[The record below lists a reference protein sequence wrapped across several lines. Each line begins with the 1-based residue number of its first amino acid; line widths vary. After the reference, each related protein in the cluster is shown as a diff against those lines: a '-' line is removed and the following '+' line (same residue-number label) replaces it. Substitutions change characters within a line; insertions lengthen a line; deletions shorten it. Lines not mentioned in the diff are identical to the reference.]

1 MSGTPELVHV
11 VTPEE
16 EGWRLRSVLLT
27 GMKLSRK
34 MLSRLKLV
42 EGSILVHGERIP
54 LHTPMRAGDRVVVR
68 LPEDSSDDIL
78 PQPMPIEVLYEDE
91 HLFIV
96 NKKAGRIVHPTK
108 GHYTNTV
115 ANGVVHLW
123 LSRGETYRF
132 RPIHRLD
139 QDTSGVLAIA
149 KNAYAHQYVSDQ
161 FQEGRVRKTYLAV
174 VYGVVGLDAG
184 TVDGPIDRDPNE
196 PHVRIVTP
204 DGYASVTHYET
215 AERFPGA
222 FGGLGA
228 SLVRL
233 RPVTGRTHQI
243 RVHMKHIGH
252 PLVGDGLYARE
263 LEAQLYSE
271 SGALRPLI
279 ARQALHAADLS
290 FLHPGSGERATYE
303 APMPEDMMSLLEAL
317 RWE

>member
-1 MSGTPELVHV
+1 MTRNTPELVYV
-11 VTPEE
+11 VPPDQ

-34 MLSRLKLV
+34 MLSRLKLT

-54 LHTPMRAGDRVVVR
+54 LHTPMLAGDRVVLR

-78 PQPMPIEVLYEDE
+78 PQPMPIEIIHEDE

-96 NKKAGRIVHPTK
+96 NKEAGRIVHPTK

-123 LSRGETYRF
+123 QSRGDTYRF

-161 FQEGRVRKTYLAV
+161 FQEGRVHKTYLAV
-174 VYGVVGLDAG
+174 VDGIVSDDRG

-204 DGYASVTHYET
+204 DGYPSVTHFET
-215 AERFPGA
+215 VERFGPAGGGEGA
-222 FGGLGA
+222 T
-228 SLVRL
+228 LVRL
-233 RPVTGRTHQI
+233 RPITGRTHQI

-252 PLVGDGLYARE
+252 PLLGDGLYARDI
-263 LEAQLYSE
+263 E
-271 SGALRPLI
+271 SDLQKLI
-279 ARQALHAADLS
+279 ARQALHAAELS
-290 FLHPGSGERATYE
+290 FEHPGTGKRVTYAADLPKDMSELLVLLRGER
-303 APMPEDMMSLLEAL
+303 
-317 RWE
+317 